1 MPFRIDPDK
10 YPDRTKIA
18 FTTMTGMPSLIH
30 TAAEATGCASNT
42 EYINRALCRALGAD
56 LCIDEE
62 SLLDRLPPFR
72 WQQQGAVPAHEH
84 RTSSAG
90 TVEEVR

>member
-1 MPFRIDPDK
+1 MPFRIGPE

-18 FTTMTGMPSLIH
+18 FTTACGMPSLIH
-30 TAAEATGCASNT
+30 SAALATGCASNT
-42 EYINRALCRALGAD
+42 EYINKALCRMLALD

-62 SLLDRLPPFR
+62 SLLNLLPAFR
-72 WQQQGAVPAHEH
+72 WQQQGAVPAHEN